1 LVRGLGLK
9 EVEIMMDPKL
19 LRDVPF
25 FSDLNDGELEKI
37 SNIIRKKNFKVGE
50 TIFKE
55 SEDGQS
61 LYIIRKGEVKA
72 CKTAP
77 DGELFTLTIMK
88 DGDIFGEMSFLDG
101 RPRSATIVAVSDIET
116 YVMEKSDFEGLVDGN
131 PRIIYKL
138 LKNIVFTIHSIV
150 RGMNSRYIE
159 MINYMWGRRR

>member
-1 LVRGLGLK
+1 MVDHR
-9 EVEIMMDPKL
+9 L
-19 LRDVPF
+19 LRDIPF
-25 FSDLNDGELEKI
+25 FSDLSEMELETIAKVI
-37 SNIIRKKNFKVGE
+37 NRRSFKLGE
-50 TIFKE
+50 TVFKE
-55 SEDGQS
+55 SEDGAS
-61 LYIIRKGEVKA
+61 LYIIKKGEVKA

-101 RPRSATIVAVSDIET
+101 RPRSATVVAVSDIET
-116 YVMEKSDFEGLVDGN
+116 YVVEKSDFETLVDGN

>member
-1 LVRGLGLK
+1 MV
-9 EVEIMMDPKL
+9 DPKL
-19 LRDVPF
+19 LRDMPF
-25 FSDLNDGELEKI
+25 FSDLSDNELATVATVT
-37 SNIIRKKNFKVGE
+37 KKQNFKLGE

-61 LYIIRKGEVKA
+61 IYIIRKGEVKA
-72 CKTAP
+72 CKIAP

-88 DGDIFGEMSFLDG
+88 DGEIFGEMSFLDG
-101 RPRSATIVAVSDIET
+101 RPRSATVIAVSDLET
-116 YVMEKSDFEGLVDGN
+116 YVIDKGDFETLVDDN

-138 LKNIVFTIHSIV
+138 LRNIVFTIHSIV

>member
-1 LVRGLGLK
+1 MV
-9 EVEIMMDPKL
+9 DPKL
-19 LRDVPF
+19 LRDILF
-25 FSDLNDGELEKI
+25 FSDLSDGELDVVSRI
-37 SNIIRKKNFKVGE
+37 MNKKNFKLGDTV
-50 TIFKE
+50 FKE
-55 SEDGQS
+55 SEDGAS

-72 CKTAP
+72 CKTSP

-88 DGDIFGEMSFLDG
+88 DGEIFGEMSFLDG
-101 RPRSATIVAVSDIET
+101 RPRSATIVAVSDVET
-116 YVMEKSDFEGLVDGN
+116 YIMEKSDFETLVDGN

>member
-1 LVRGLGLK
+1 MV
-9 EVEIMMDPKL
+9 DPKL
-19 LRDVPF
+19 LRELAF
-25 FSDLNDGELEKI
+25 FSDLSDNELAVVAKVV
-37 SNIIRKKNFKVGE
+37 KKKDFKLGD

-55 SEDGQS
+55 SEDGAS
-61 LYIIRKGEVKA
+61 IYIIKKGEVKA
-72 CKTAP
+72 CKIAP

-101 RPRSATIVAVSDIET
+101 RPRSATVVAVSDLDT
-116 YVMEKSDFEGLVDGN
+116 YMMEKADFETLVDGN

-159 MINYMWGRRR
+159 MVNYMWGRRR

>member
-1 LVRGLGLK
+1 MVDPKILREMSFFHDLTDK
-9 EVEIMMDPKL
+9 EVETVSKVVKKKDFKL
-19 LRDVPF
+19 GD
-25 FSDLNDGELEKI
+25 
-37 SNIIRKKNFKVGE
+37 
-50 TIFKE
+50 TIFRE
-55 SEDGQS
+55 SEDGS
-61 LYIIRKGEVKA
+61 SIYVIRKGEVKA

-88 DGDIFGEMSFLDG
+88 DGEIFGEMSFLDG
-101 RPRSATIVAVSDIET
+101 RPRSATVVAVSDLET
-116 YVMEKSDFEGLVDGN
+116 YMIEKADFETLVDGN

>member
-1 LVRGLGLK
+1 MV
-9 EVEIMMDPKL
+9 DPKL
-19 LRDVPF
+19 LRDILF
-25 FSDLNDGELEKI
+25 FSDLSDAELDTVSKI
-37 SNIIRKKNFKVGE
+37 VKKKSFKLGD

-55 SEDGQS
+55 SEDGAS
-61 LYIIRKGEVKA
+61 LYIIRTGEVKA
-72 CKTAP
+72 CKTSP

-88 DGDIFGEMSFLDG
+88 DGEIFGEMSFLDG
-101 RPRSATIVAVSDIET
+101 RPRSATIVAVSDLET
-116 YVMEKSDFEGLVDGN
+116 YTIEKSDFETLVDGN

>member
-1 LVRGLGLK
+1 MV
-9 EVEIMMDPKL
+9 DPKL
-19 LRDVPF
+19 LRELPF
-25 FSDLNDGELEKI
+25 FTDLSDNELEIVSKVV
-37 SNIIRKKNFKVGE
+37 KKKEFKLGD

-55 SEDGQS
+55 SEDGAS
-61 LYIIRKGEVKA
+61 IYIIRKGEVKA
-72 CKTAP
+72 CKIAP

-101 RPRSATIVAVSDIET
+101 RPRSATVVAVSDLET
-116 YVMEKSDFEGLVDGN
+116 YVIEKADFETLVDGN
-131 PRIIYKL
+131 PRIIYKM